1 MYSFQVQLSSWRCPL
16 RSLDCILTS
25 IPSRLLFQISSNS
38 PELALPSWLLH
49 IISLTSLC
57 LNCCILIKKK
67 IFARPYCPLSCLCWE
82 FSYQPSEP
90 CPARSPRHTKLPK
103 PKTTTKPSHSH
114 HLSFS
119 IPTFSYFLKNNRY
132 SDPHFFTS
140 NSRFYQ
146 TLTSV
151 SRRQHHPCAPV
162 LPSLRVTVL
171 IYVPPTD
178 TCLLHPFS
186 LYSISTTLP
195 ITTCQIGSNC
205 IFLVPSL
212 WIFYDKWQV
221 IHSCHPQKTITF

>member
-1 MYSFQVQLSSWRCPL
+1 M
-16 RSLDCILTS
+16 
-25 IPSRLLFQISSNS
+25 LFH
-38 PELALPSWLLH
+38 PDFFTLFLLLH
-49 IISLTSLC
+49 YVSIAVSSLKKKSLPVLTAHCPVSVGNLVTSLQN
-57 LNCCILIKKK
+57 LVLLDLPDI
-67 IFARPYCPLSCLCWE
+67 
-82 FSYQPSEP
+82 
-90 CPARSPRHTKLPK
+90 HKLPK

-186 LYSISTTLP
+186 PLYSISTTLP

-212 WIFYDKWQV
+212 
-221 IHSCHPQKTITF
+221 